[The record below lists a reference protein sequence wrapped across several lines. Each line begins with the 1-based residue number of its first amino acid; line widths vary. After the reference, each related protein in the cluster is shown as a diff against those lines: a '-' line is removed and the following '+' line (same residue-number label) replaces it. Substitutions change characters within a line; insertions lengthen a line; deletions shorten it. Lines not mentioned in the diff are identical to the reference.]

1 MERSKETSQYVS
13 PQLSSYKEATMCPYT
28 EKDCHFSDNCDIKDI
43 HNSCPVYKAIARSR
57 RELDEL
63 CNRIANTPRGEKPG
77 G

>member
-1 MERSKETSQYVS
+1 
-13 PQLSSYKEATMCPYT
+13 MCPYT